1 MAIFSVDS
9 EAVLTAT
16 AATQSTIDRLE
27 TESAALMAQLTQ
39 LHASW
44 TGAAATTFQ
53 GAADQWRVTQ
63 QQVADALGS
72 ISAALRTAAQH
83 YADAEQAT
91 VALFR

>member
-9 EAVLTAT
+9 EAILATTAT
-16 AATQSTIDRLE
+16 TQGTIDRLE

-39 LHASW
+39 LQSTW
-44 TGAAATTFQ
+44 TGAAAMTFQ
-53 GAADQWRVTQ
+53 SAADQWRLTQ
-63 QQVADALGS
+63 QQVTEVLGS
-72 ISAALRTAAQH
+72 ISAALSTAAQH